1 MKEWLRPY
9 FTAFKLRALLETQY
23 RGAALG
29 GIVTQMAFGLALI
42 FLYQALYA
50 SGGDTSVPFSQVATY
65 VWLQQAF
72 FRALLGSDPALGEAI
87 MTGGIAY
94 ELCRPV
100 NTYFYWYLRTLAQK
114 VVGSVMRAVPMF
126 FFAAILPSPLAIA
139 EPHSLCAFLLFL
151 LSLTLGFG
159 VISAVANILNAI
171 TMRTLDP
178 RGIGNVVQMIFF
190 FLSGNLI
197 PLTLFPQS
205 FQTVI
210 RYQPFAQALDMPIRL
225 YTGGFAA
232 YEVLPALCVQVFW
245 LVILIALGQALW
257 RQNLRRV
264 TIQGG

>member
-1 MKEWLRPY
+1 MKEWMRPY
-9 FTAFKLRALLETQY
+9 FTAFRLRALLETQY

-50 SGGDTSVPFSQVATY
+50 SGRDTSVPFSQVITY

-114 VVGSVMRAVPMF
+114 FIGSMMRAIPMF
-126 FFAAILPSPLAIA
+126 VFAAILPSPLTIA
-139 EPHSLCAFLLFL
+139 PPHNLSAFLLFL
-151 LSLTLGFG
+151 LSLALGFG
-159 VISAVANILNAI
+159 VITAVANIMNAI

-205 FQTVI
+205 FQTII
-210 RYQPFAQALDMPIRL
+210 RYQPFAQAIDMPIRL
-225 YTGGFAA
+225 YTGSFTPG
-232 YEVLPALCVQVFW
+232 EVLPSLCIQAFW
-245 LVILIALGQALW
+245 LLFLIALGQLMW

>member
-9 FTAFKLRALLETQY
+9 ISAFKLRALLETQY

-42 FLYQALYA
+42 FLYHSLYT
-50 SGGDTSVPFSQVATY
+50 SGGDTSIPFSQVTTY

-114 VVGSVMRAVPMF
+114 VVGSVMRAIPMLV
-126 FFAAILPSPLAIA
+126 FAAIMPRGLTMDP
-139 EPHSLCAFLLFL
+139 PHSLSSFLLFL

-159 VISAVANILNAI
+159 VISAIANILNAI

-190 FLSGNLI
+190 FLSGNII
-197 PLTLFPQS
+197 PLMLFPES
-205 FQTVI
+205 FQNII

-225 YTGGFAA
+225 YTGSFSSG
-232 YEVLPALCVQVFW
+232 EVLPSLCVQALW
-245 LVILIALGQALW
+245 LVLLIALGQIW
-257 RQNLRRV
+257 WQKNLRRV